1 MRLFDENK
9 IHSLLTKWGDT
20 FQGQDKTARDLL
32 YDFIESEMR
41 RYAVKQLEELKI
53 RIHLFP
59 ADSKFLDAT
68 DALISEIKRK
78 EVAK

>member
-1 MRLFDENK
+1 MRIFDERALIEAWRAGMTN
-9 IHSLLTKWGDT
+9 
-20 FQGQDKTARDLL
+20 
-32 YDFIESEMR
+32 DFIESEMR